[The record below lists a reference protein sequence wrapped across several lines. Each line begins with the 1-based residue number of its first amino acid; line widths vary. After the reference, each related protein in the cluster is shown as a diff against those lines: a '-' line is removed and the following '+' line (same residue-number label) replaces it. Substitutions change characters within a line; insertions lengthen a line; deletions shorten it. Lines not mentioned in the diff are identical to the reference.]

1 MATTLEEYQI
11 VIAAN
16 AERASEGIDRFIGS
30 LSRFKNEIVQ
40 ALEPAKAFAQAMQA
54 IAGASSTMNLGHIAD
69 QAEKFSRAMR
79 KAANGT
85 RNARNFVTPAPLSDA
100 EAVVQG
106 ANQTD
111 LLRMRRE
118 GLMNRL
124 RDSMGQ
130 EMPDGAR
137 EAGLIKQLQNID
149 AQLAKTKESAKSTA
163 QALREMAGSKVQS
176 AMSGVEKF
184 MSRIG
189 RIAQTMLIRTAIKSL
204 MKAFS
209 SAYEGMY
216 NFSKAHGGEFA
227 KSIDL
232 IHGAVSQAAV
242 SLASALAPAMRLVST
257 AAAVATGAIRVLC
270 NAINWLLGL
279 LGASTEFLGMSSAAL
294 DSYSSSSGGASKKN
308 KDLLASFDELN
319 VIQSQSSGGGGG
331 GGGGWDLTAF
341 DEEFSA
347 EMERLK
353 LIIAESMLALGVI
366 LTFSGHP
373 QIGIP
378 MMILGLAGVVAE
390 ATQDWD
396 AVPAEVKGAV
406 AEIMLIAGA
415 SMLALGLI
423 LALASP
429 STATMGIAMMA
440 AGAANI
446 VGAIALSW
454 GGISQEINNQLA
466 VITAVVGTS
475 LLAVGAILTF
485 AGHPAIGVAMLALGA
500 ATLVGTVAISWGG
513 LSNKIKKQVTQIT
526 TFMGGAMLAL
536 GAILA
541 LTGANIPLGIGL
553 MVAGGISLAS
563 AVALN
568 WNELKD
574 AVLKA
579 FTAIRD
585 GIVKVWEIVSG
596 AVSDAWESVKAW
608 AEARWSD
615 FSRAW
620 DNIKTNFSKVWDKVA
635 SFVNKAWE
643 SVKTWIGTTWSNF
656 KSGWESIRDTFK
668 EVWGVIATAVSEAWD
683 NALEWINTK
692 WQAFSQGWTDIKLKM
707 VAVWNTIGSFVE
719 NAWKKV
725 KEWFNATWEKF
736 RAGWTAIKQNM
747 ETIWTN
753 IGSYVYAAWGN
764 VQTWI
769 STGWDK
775 FQTKWENT
783 KEEMGKIW
791 SGIKGSV
798 SDAWEKVKDWTGAK
812 WNLFEKSW
820 EDIKN
825 KLRNIWNGGTG
836 ISAAISSA
844 WDTVSKW
851 WDGSVVTSIE
861 NAWKGIS
868 GWFEE
873 NVTSPIKSAFTGAIN
888 SIIGFI
894 NTCIDGLNKVGS
906 FDIPKWEVT
915 WPWGATTT
923 FMQGRHVDLWK
934 IDHIP
939 TLAEGGFPDSGQLFI
954 ANEAGPEMVGTMD
967 GHTAVA
973 NQMQIIE
980 GIRRGVSDA
989 NSEQNDL
996 LRRQNELLL
1005 AILQKEGNVN
1015 FRASSAF
1022 GRTIRQSLDMYN
1034 ANAGVR

>member
-16 AERASEGIDRFIGS
+16 ADKASKGIDRFIGS

-176 AMSGVEKF
+176 AMGGVEKF
-184 MSRIG
+184 LSRIG

-227 KSIDL
+227 QSIDL

-242 SLASALAPAMRLVST
+242 SLATSLAPAMRLVSA

-294 DSYSSSSGGASKKN
+294 DSYGASSGGASQKN

-319 VIQSQSSGGGGG
+319 VIQSQSGGGGG
-331 GGGGWDLTAF
+331 GGGGSGWDLTSFNEDLA
-341 DEEFSA
+341 EELA
-347 EMERLK
+347 ALQ
-353 LIIAESMLALGVI
+353 LIIAESMLAIGTI
-366 LTFSGHP
+366 LTFTGHP
-373 QIGIP
+373 GIGIP
-378 MMILGLAGVVAE
+378 MMVLGAAGLVSVMELNWNEIPEQVRQTCSTIAEIVGLSLLAI
-390 ATQDWD
+390 
-396 AVPAEVKGAV
+396 GAV
-406 AEIMLIAGA
+406 ITFTSGNVPL
-415 SMLALGLI
+415 
-423 LALASP
+423 
-429 STATMGIAMMA
+429 GIALMA
-440 AGAANI
+440 AGA
-446 VGAIALSW
+446 LS
-454 GGISQEINNQLA
+454 LA
-466 VITAVVGTS
+466 TAV
-475 LLAVGAILTF
+475 AIDWE
-485 AGHPAIGVAMLALGA
+485 AMSGNIKAEVERITDILGKALLALGA
-500 ATLVGTVAISWGG
+500 VLAFTGHPALGVALMAVGAVSLAVSTVLGTRGNDGTIAGNIEG
-513 LSNKIKKQVTQIT
+513 QIQRIEK
-526 TFMGGAMLAL
+526 ACKNLLAL
-536 GAILA
+536 GAIIA
-541 LTGANIPLGIGL
+541 ISGGDKALGIGL
-553 MVAGGISLAS
+553 MIAGGARLATSASLDWNSLANDIIS
-563 AVALN
+563 AFEN
-568 WNELKD
+568 ISE
-574 AVLKA
+574 
-579 FTAIRD
+579 
-585 GIVKVWEIVSG
+585 KVS
-596 AVSDAWESVKAW
+596 AAWESVETASNDAWDAVLVWTKAGW
-608 AEARWSD
+608 SLFSRAWDNIRTNFQKFWNNVSRYSTTAWGKLNVWFNVKWSD

-620 DNIKTNFSKVWDKVA
+620 ERIQDGFDQTWDHIA
-635 SFVNKAWE
+635 SSADTAYE
-643 SVKTWIGTTWSNF
+643 SV
-656 KSGWESIRDTFK
+656 
-668 EVWGVIATAVSEAWD
+668 VV
-683 NALEWINTK
+683 WINTRWSDFITNWSYIEQNFK
-692 WQAFSQGWTDIKLKM
+692 RIWKSIKDSIASAWAQLYMWVTIKWTMFSAGWEEIKANLLAVWQA
-707 VAVWNTIGSFVE
+707 VE
-719 NAWKKV
+719 KAIVNSYNA
-725 KEWFNATWEKF
+725 
-736 RAGWTAIKQNM
+736 
-747 ETIWTN
+747 
-753 IGSYVYAAWGN
+753 
-764 VQTWI
+764 
-769 STGWDK
+769 STH
-775 FQTKWENT
+775 FLSTKWETFRGNWET
-783 KEEMGKIW
+783 IRNNMKQIWGDIHNYITNAYGGVETWLSATWGKIFEPVW
-791 SGIKGSV
+791 KPVKEGLVSV
-798 SDAWEKVKDWTGAK
+798 WTKVQEALQKVIDKIAELKDG
-812 WNLFEKSW
+812 
-820 EDIKN
+820 
-825 KLRNIWNGGTG
+825 KL
-836 ISAAISSA
+836 
-844 WDTVSKW
+844 
-851 WDGSVVTSIE
+851 VTSIE
-861 NAWKGIS
+861 EAWGVLTTWFQENITDPIS
-868 GWFEE
+868 EAF
-873 NVTSPIKSAFTGAIN
+873 NSVIQTIKDAIN
-888 SIIGFI
+888 TYVIKGLNDIGHI
-894 NTCIDGLNKVGS
+894 KYDGLNIYGWQAIPA
-906 FDIPKWEVT
+906 FDV
-915 WPWGATTT
+915 
-923 FMQGRHVDLWK
+923 RLW
-934 IDHIP
+934 DIP
-939 TLAEGGFPDSGQLFI
+939 TLKAEGDYSIQKGQLFI

-980 GIRRGVSDA
+980 GIKRGVSDA